1 MKSKILVV
9 GSINMDVV
17 MTVEKLPARGQTVPG
32 LAMQSFPGGKG
43 ANQAVALSL
52 LGSPVTFLGC
62 VGQDESGHRLINNL
76 RESGVDTSSVHIEAA
91 TPTGTALIAVEES
104 GENFICVYAGANS
117 KLDQE
122 KVRKH
127 AELDKVSAVIA
138 SLEIPLEPV
147 DLVLELA
154 HKRGITTVLN
164 PAPAREL
171 TNRIYQ
177 HVDFLIPN
185 ETELAQLSGLKV
197 ENLDDVRLASARL
210 LTRGVKVVVSTLGTQ
225 GAYYYSETEQF
236 HVPAISVQMVD
247 ATGAGD
253 AFVAAF
259 TSKITA
265 GATSRQAVEFAALV
279 GALTVTK
286 PGAQNS
292 LPSMEDVEDFAKRRE
307 VVDGEDV

>member
-1 MKSKILVV
+1 M
-9 GSINMDVV
+9 
-17 MTVEKLPARGQTVPG
+17 
-32 LAMQSFPGGKG
+32 
-43 ANQAVALSL
+43 
-52 LGSPVTFLGC
+52 
-62 VGQDESGHRLINNL
+62 
-76 RESGVDTSSVHIEAA
+76 
-91 TPTGTALIAVEES
+91 
-104 GENFICVYAGANS
+104 
-117 KLDQE
+117 
-122 KVRKH
+122 
-127 AELDKVSAVIA
+127 
-138 SLEIPLEPV
+138 
-147 DLVLELA
+147 
-154 HKRGITTVLN
+154 
-164 PAPAREL
+164 
-171 TNRIYQ
+171 
-177 HVDFLIPN
+177 DFLIPN